1 MGSQATGLGVKNP
14 TEGKRVSGETYGR
27 PPSWTHYYPSV
38 FRLLDHDRRI
48 WPRLR
53 YDLRPLSICPIRR
66 LRPATDLSPPSS
78 RSLTHSLSHPKPEDS
93 QDPVPILSTRAR
105 SRELFNDP
113 PRPPRRG

>member
-38 FRLLDHDRRI
+38 FGLLDQNRRI

-66 LRPATDLSPPSS
+66 VSPATDTSPHPLA
-78 RSLTHSLSHPKPEDS
+78 RFLNHPKPEDS
-93 QDPVPILSTRAR
+93 QVPVLILSTRAR
-105 SRELFNDP
+105 SRELFCGP